1 MVKKPNL
8 KMMLAPLLLGIVMLV
23 GFDLSPAYGQSS
35 NRAQVL
41 SMPLDVL
48 VDNLDCGGEL
58 IHVTG
63 TQHITFQTIL
73 DAEGNVVHSVG
84 HLNWAGVTGEGVN
97 SGTQYRIVNVLGS
110 STFNVNAGFQET
122 VATGFQFIATGPDKS
137 TVDVR
142 VHANLHITLN
152 ANGELT
158 AEVSNFRS
166 ICT

>member
-41 SMPLDVL
+41 MIPLDVL
-48 VDNLDCGGEL
+48 LDNLDCGGEL

-63 TQHITFQTIL
+63 TLYITSQTIL

-84 HLNWAGVTGEGVN
+84 HLNMAGVTGEGVN
-97 SGTQYRIVNVLGS
+97 SGTQYRIVNSLS
-110 STFNVNAGFQET
+110 STFNVNAGSQET
-122 VATGFQFIATGPDKS
+122 QATGFQFIATGPDKS

-142 VHANLHITLN
+142 VHANFHITLN

-166 ICT
+166 ICA